1 VDWHNRVLRGW
12 HDGRQ
17 RASWRRIEGCTCAS
31 DVGQRGSGPGANR
44 DCIARGDTTIAAQGG
59 RDPSVGTAPGR
70 GGARPAGAC
79 RQLHC
84 QRHCL
89 SSGNHG
95 CAACGRGGGVL
106 VIYLPRDVS
115 PGRPRAPTLCLWQPQ
130 RQPVTSQSQFGPSG
144 LRGFALR
151 PRLRARGG
159 GGGRLCAAIL
169 LKSSPMPAGIGCA
182 LRRACCG
189 WQAAAAQP
197 ARRMRRETLASSL
210 AQPGLRMHP
219 RKSRVSDETSG
230 LVGQSP
236 AVTGHAERRGDP
248 AALFFLGWLQPRV
261 VPIGGRGNRPCCCGR
276 ARMSP

>member
-1 VDWHNRVLRGW
+1 MDWHNRVLRGW

-159 GGGRLCAAIL
+159 AGSARPYCSRVRRCLRASAAPFAGR
-169 LKSSPMPAGIGCA
+169 
-182 LRRACCG
+182 
-189 WQAAAAQP
+189 AAAGRPQP
-197 ARRMRRETLASSL
+197 LSRRDACVAKPWLRLSRSL
-210 AQPGLRMHP
+210 ACACIRENPASLMKHPG
-219 RKSRVSDETSG
+219 
-230 LVGQSP
+230 
-236 AVTGHAERRGDP
+236 
-248 AALFFLGWLQPRV
+248 
-261 VPIGGRGNRPCCCGR
+261 
-276 ARMSP
+276 